1 MELFR
6 LFGTI
11 ALNGVDETK
20 REIDNVSDKADEA
33 SDGIDRMGDSATKTA
48 SGGYTMLKNV
58 ASNLVSEG
66 LQRVISAVGQFVRD
80 GVNFQSQ
87 IEQYTTSF
95 TVMTGSAEKAA
106 EVTKRLKEIGAATP
120 FELTDLAD
128 TTQLLM
134 NYGFTA
140 DSAIESMQMLG
151 DISQGSADKMNRIAA
166 AYGQMSSAGKVS
178 LEDIKQM
185 IEAGFNPLQEI
196 SETTGES
203 MASLYDR
210 VSKGTISI
218 DEITASMERSTS
230 EGGKYFGSMDAQS
243 KTLEGRMSTLKDTI
257 NNAVGTVFSG
267 LLKKAADEYLPAVT
281 EAIEKVDWEGFATR
295 AGEAFNSIQSGV
307 GWIVE
312 NFKPENIIPESM
324 LPRIEEFKTNIE
336 GMFSGIKSDV
346 IDDFQSKMQPLQ
358 DLFTKLKDAMEPIA
372 TFYLTDMMNK
382 FETFVSIVETVV
394 IPALSGVV
402 QFFIDLATPIVE
414 KCQPAIEKLNEVYTK
429 ASNTMKDLWFN
440 TLKPVFDEFVQMI
453 TEVYEENKDVF
464 DKIGTLFET
473 VFNAIAS
480 VVTWFY
486 ETIIVGGLIPAIQW
500 LSDFVSENMGTIKQL
515 FSNAFDTIGAIID
528 VFVSLFKGDWE
539 GMWSAIQTIIE
550 NAKENMVLQF
560 ELVKSFFLKIWNSI
574 KQKLTEIILNIVKGI
589 VEKFEK
595 AKADLT
601 KTVEQIKTSISTKIE
616 SMKEKVLGVF
626 DKLKDGIKTRIENAK
641 TIVSNVADAMKK
653 LFNWDFK
660 IPKIKLPHF
669 SISPSGWKVGDLLE
683 GVKPTLGIEW
693 YAKGGVMEDPTVFGR
708 NGNNLMVG
716 GEAGAEAI
724 APISTLQKYIE
735 ESVANQN
742 SEMVDV
748 LYKILAAIIS
758 MDDEF
763 ASKMRKALG
772 GTSLTINDREFA
784 RLVAKAVN

>member
-1 MELFR
+1 MELFK
-6 LFGTI
+6 LVGTI

-20 REIDNVSDKADEA
+20 RDIDNVSDKAEEA

-48 SGGYTMLKNV
+48 NGGWTMLKDV

-66 LQRVISAVGQFVRD
+66 LQRVISAVGQFVKD

-106 EVTKRLKEIGAATP
+106 EVTERLKEIGASTP

-140 DSAIESMQMLG
+140 DGAIEKMQMLG

-210 VSKGTISI
+210 ISKGTITI

-243 KTLEGRMSTLKDTI
+243 KTLEGRLSTLKDTA
-257 NNAVGTVFSG
+257 NNAIGTVFSG

-307 GWIVE
+307 GWVTE
-312 NFKPENIIPESM
+312 HFKPENIIPESM
-324 LPRIEEFKTNIE
+324 LPRIEEFKTNISS
-336 GMFSGIKSDV
+336 MFSGIKSDALA
-346 IDDFQSKMQPLQ
+346 DFQSKLEPLQ
-358 DLFTKLKDAMEPIA
+358 NLFTKIQDAMEPIA
-372 TFYLTDMMNK
+372 TYYLTDMMNK
-382 FETFVSIVETVV
+382 FETFVSIIDTVV

-414 KCQPAIEKLNEVYTK
+414 KCQPAIEKLSEVYTK
-429 ASNTMKDLWFN
+429 ASNTMSELWLN
-440 TLKPVFDEFVQMI
+440 TLKPVFDQIVQMA
-453 TEVYEENKDVF
+453 TEVYEENKDNF

-486 ETIIVGGLIPAIQW
+486 ETIIEGGLIPAIQW
-500 LSDFVSENMGTIKQL
+500 LSSFVGQNMETIKQL

-550 NAKENMVLQF
+550 NAKENMILQF
-560 ELVKSFFLKIWNSI
+560 ELVKSFFIKIWNSI
-574 KQKLTEIILNIVKGI
+574 KEKLAEIILNIIKGA
-589 VEKFEK
+589 VQKFEK
-595 AKADLT
+595 MKSDVE
-601 KTVEQIKTSISTKIE
+601 KTVEKIKSAVTSKIE
-616 SMKEKVLGVF
+616 SLKEKALGTF
-626 DKLKDGIKTRIENAK
+626 DKLKDGIKTRIESAK
-641 TIVSNVADAMKK
+641 TIVSNVAEAMKK
-653 LFNWDFK
+653 LFNWEFK

-693 YAKGGVMEDPTVFGR
+693 YKEGGVMEEPTVFGR

-724 APISTLQKYIE
+724 API
-735 ESVANQN
+735 
-742 SEMVDV
+742 DV
-748 LYKILAAIIS
+748 LQDYVRQAVAEANANDGTNKMIELLQQQNELLLSLLNKDSSILL
-758 MDDEF
+758 DGRE
-763 ASKMRKALG
+763 LG
-772 GTSLTINDREFA
+772 R
-784 RLVAKAVN
+784 AVNKYA